1 MKKLVSALLLS
12 AALTGSSAYA
22 AALPDLPVPFKLGA
36 GAMLD
41 GVIYAGLGTA
51 GTDWYKL
58 DTRAEKPQ
66 WEKAAVFTGPARE
79 QSQAVVL
86 NDKIYIFGG
95 VGKASA
101 DATRISVLNDVYVY
115 DPQDDHWSKVMTRA
129 PRGLTGHAAATVDGK
144 IAFIVGSVNK
154 PIFDGYFE
162 DLEAAADDKAL
173 IERINADYSNKP
185 VADYF
190 FNRDV
195 LAYDAERNLWYNK
208 GQLPATGTAGSA
220 LAVDGNTITVINGER
235 KPGLR
240 TAAVTQF
247 TVEDYGLKWE
257 PLPDLTAPEGEAL
270 QEGIAGAFAGVS
282 DHVVLAAG
290 GANFPGST
298 QAYANGRNFAHAG
311 CTKTWRDEVYAYV
324 NGQWVDAG
332 RLPQPLGYGAAV
344 QNGDE
349 VILIGGETTGGKA
362 VSKVI
367 TLSFKDGQVII
378 ED

>member
-1 MKKLVSALLLS
+1 MNKLVSALLLS
-12 AALTGSSAYA
+12 AALAGSSAYA

-36 GAMLD
+36 GVMHD

-51 GTDWYKL
+51 GTDWYKI
-58 DTRAEKPQ
+58 DTKAAEPK
-66 WEKAAVFTGPARE
+66 WEKAADFTGPARE

-95 VGKASA
+95 VGKATA

-115 DPQDDHWSKVMTRA
+115 DPEDDSWSKVMTRS
-129 PRGLTGHAAATVDGK
+129 PRGMTGHAAVTVDGK
-144 IAFIVGSVNK
+144 IAYIVGSVNK

-162 DLEAAADDKAL
+162 DIEAAADDKDLLA
-173 IERINADYSNKP
+173 RINADYSNKP
-185 VADYF
+185 AEDYF

-195 LAYDAERNLWYNK
+195 LAYDAELNLWYNA
-208 GQLPATGTAGSA
+208 GQMPTTGTAGSA
-220 LAVDGNTITVINGER
+220 LAVDGDSVTVINGER

-240 TAAVTQF
+240 TAAVTRF
-247 TVEDYGLKWE
+247 TVEDYGLKWDQ
-257 PLPDLTAPEGEAL
+257 LPDLTAPEGADV

-298 QAYANGRNFAHAG
+298 KAYANGRNFAHEG
-311 CTKTWRDEVYAYV
+311 CTKTWRDEVYACV
-324 NGQWVDAG
+324 NGQWVNAG
-332 RLPQPLGYGAAV
+332 RLPLPLGYGVAV

-349 VILIGGETTGGKA
+349 VILLGGETTGGA
-362 VSKVI
+362 ATSQVI
-367 TLSFKDGQVII
+367 TLSYKDGKVVI